1 MTFSTCPNP
10 SSDRKSTRRLFRS
23 APVSTRTS
31 SSSTRAGLAGFHTRN
46 FAVKVPMLRN
56 DLFDLPESQLHRSG
70 APKDGD
76 HHFQRLAVFVDLVH
90 HAGKAGEGTF
100 ADAHRFVLLE

>member
-23 APVSTRTS
+23 APVSTGTS

-56 DLFDLPESQLHRSG
+56 DLFDLPESQLRSEEHTT
-70 APKDGD
+70 ALPICA
-76 HHFQRLAVFVDLVH
+76 RVH
-90 HAGKAGEGTF
+90 QDIEFFDAGWARRVPYSQLCRKSAHAT
-100 ADAHRFVLLE
+100 